1 MEEAVEAFKETRLAV
16 LELAQNA
23 TTLSRRSPKRKA
35 EEVDSV
41 SGAQPAPESKR
52 LRSSARLSQ
61 NKSQPSYAQGA
72 PEAAEEELVQVPDS
86 EDEDFTPEQPG
97 RNPAYPVKQRTN
109 KYVDD
114 GLVPCPMCQARMK
127 EWQVFTHL
135 ESCPGEQ
142 KSPEPKPLS
151 HLGAAQRQHN
161 KTLERL
167 PVINYGM
174 LKENALRKKLAEVGI
189 SNQGPRHLLEK
200 RHKEWIT
207 LWNANCD
214 AARPKKRAEL
224 LQDLEGWER
233 TQGTR
238 APTSGRAIQ
247 NAAIIKDKDFDGS
260 AWAAKHDNSFKDLIA
275 NARKSNT
282 QAKKKT
288 DELNENAPNE
298 REQHSRNG
306 TTAPDEVVE
315 ASDEEDE
322 SVEAAVSTSNVHGSK
337 GTMTESDGDPDPFRA
352 PATDKETQGL
362 DPSQTYGFVT

>member
-16 LELAQNA
+16 LGLAQNA
-23 TTLSRRSPKRKA
+23 ATLSRRSPKRKA
-35 EEVDSV
+35 EEVDSG

-61 NKSQPSYAQGA
+61 NKSQPSYAQHA
-72 PEAAEEELVQVPDS
+72 QEAAEEEPVQVPDS
-86 EDEDFTPEQPG
+86 EDEDFAPEQPG
-97 RNPAYPVKQRTN
+97 TNLHTLSSNDTN

-142 KSPEPKPLS
+142 KSPEPKPIS
-151 HLGAAQRQHN
+151 HFGAAQRQHN

-247 NAAIIKDKDFDGS
+247 NATIIKDKDFDGS
-260 AWAAKHDNSFKDLIA
+260 AWAAKHNTSFKDLIA

-288 DELNENAPNE
+288 DENEPTE
-298 REQHSRNG
+298 REQGSPNG
-306 TTAPDEVVE
+306 RTAPDEVIE
-315 ASDEEDE
+315 ASDEEEDE
-322 SVEAAVSTSNVHGSK
+322 NMGAVVSTSGVHASGSK
-337 GTMTESDGDPDPFRA
+337 GTMSGSRSSSDPFRA
-352 PATDKETQGL
+352 PAMDKEPQGL
-362 DPSQTYGFVT
+362 DPSQTYGAVT